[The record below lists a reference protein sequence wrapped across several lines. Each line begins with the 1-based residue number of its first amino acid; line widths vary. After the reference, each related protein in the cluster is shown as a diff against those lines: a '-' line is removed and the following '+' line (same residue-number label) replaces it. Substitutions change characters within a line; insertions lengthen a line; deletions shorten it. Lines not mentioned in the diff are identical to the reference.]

1 MILIVL
7 FALFIAL
14 SVLWRSARWRVAGSA
29 VVLLWLL
36 AAGWLSGV
44 LLDWAQPPIYRTP
57 YDLAGTPT
65 SSPFGDHTAIVLLGG
80 GTEYHHGELVPKDDV
95 YARIALVARLY
106 AQCVQAGGSCR
117 VIVSGGNPQRHIR
130 TEADTYG
137 PYLLRD
143 GVPRDA
149 LVLENE
155 SLTTWQN
162 ARNVAAL
169 VHRRHNE
176 TLLLVTSAYHMPRAM
191 LDFHRFDMQ
200 PLAAVSNVR
209 SVRRGLLPRWRN
221 LTAAETAL
229 HELIGIAQFYVYRM
243 IGWF

>member
-1 MILIVL
+1 M
-7 FALFIAL
+7 
-14 SVLWRSARWRVAGSA
+14 LWRSARWRVAGA
-29 VVLLWLL
+29 TVVVFWLL

-44 LLDWAQPPIYRTP
+44 LLDLAQPPIYRTP
-57 YDLAGTPT
+57 YDLARTNSPA
-65 SSPFGDHTAIVLLGG
+65 PFGAHTAIVLLGG
-80 GTEYHHGELVPKDDV
+80 GTEYHDGQLVPKDDV

-106 AQCVQAGGSCR
+106 AQCAQAGGTCR
-117 VIVSGGNPQRHIR
+117 VIVSGGNPQHHRSS
-130 TEADTYG
+130 EADTYG

-176 TLLLVTSAYHMPRAM
+176 IILLVTSAYHMPRAM
-191 LDFHRFDMQ
+191 LDFHRFDMN
-200 PLAAVSNVR
+200 PLPAVSNVR

-221 LTAAETAL
+221 LVAAETAL